1 MTLLISVIGL
11 KVDKKN
17 TKEEI
22 PDNKP
27 KRRGQNATD
36 LATPTRKE
44 ERVIKPKIYD
54 FWQLKPNGVT
64 LPVNRLRLKVFYR
77 GYKGREGT
85 SWQWCGRLTVI
96 LFLSSSPHPR
106 LEILL
111 TGYRLEVTVNIKWPV
126 YSVKE
131 SGSLTPWRPKEIL
144 RVPSNTLEKFPI

>member
-11 KVDKKN
+11 KVDKKS

-54 FWQLKPNGVT
+54 F
-64 LPVNRLRLKVFYR
+64 
-77 GYKGREGT
+77 
-85 SWQWCGRLTVI
+85 
-96 LFLSSSPHPR
+96 
-106 LEILL
+106 
-111 TGYRLEVTVNIKWPV
+111 
-126 YSVKE
+126 
-131 SGSLTPWRPKEIL
+131 
-144 RVPSNTLEKFPI
+144 